1 MDQHGA
7 LCSHAP
13 LAFNS
18 IPSASPE
25 TALRS
30 AARLLFRSN
39 WKLNVE
45 SARPEPRLRRLLGH
59 ASVYD
64 RTKTSARSH
73 SPVIPTAATEE
84 NELSTYLQHQVPSF
98 EQFRAAL
105 RLQLETISQ
114 IKLANTTEYKD
125 AEEYDSDKG
134 SDSSYDSF
142 DGENWSEDENA
153 ADSDDSLT
161 DNESEGQS
169 SACTSPTISSL
180 EDEKYDK
187 EVEDEDDVWAIRPLT
202 PFFNSANRVVSPV

>member
-1 MDQHGA
+1 MNRQSA

-18 IPSASPE
+18 TPEVSLETESRSASQ
-25 TALRS
+25 
-30 AARLLFRSN
+30 LLFRSSN

-64 RTKTSARSH
+64 RTKAQRQSNSVST
-73 SPVIPTAATEE
+73 ITTEE

-98 EQFRAAL
+98 EEFRAAL

-114 IKLANTTEYKD
+114 IRLATTNECKD
-125 AEEYDSDKG
+125 VDEYDSDG
-134 SDSSYDSF
+134 ESNSSYDSF
-142 DGENWSEDENA
+142 DGDNWSEDEGA

-161 DNESEGQS
+161 DNESEGQT
-169 SACTSPTISSL
+169 SACTSPTFSSP
-180 EDEKYDK
+180 DTKYDK
-187 EVEDEDDVWAIRPLT
+187 EVDEEDDVWAIRPLT
-202 PFFNSANRVVSPV
+202 PFFNSTNRLVSPL